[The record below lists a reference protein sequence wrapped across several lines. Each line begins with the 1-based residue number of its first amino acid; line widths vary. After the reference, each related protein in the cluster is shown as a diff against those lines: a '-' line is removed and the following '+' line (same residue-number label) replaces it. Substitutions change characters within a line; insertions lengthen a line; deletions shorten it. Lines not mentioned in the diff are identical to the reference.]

1 MTKWHFYIKTMKQV
15 SDFHPLHPIFG
26 FVGGFFVG
34 LSVTLWL
41 GMTNKTKMN
50 MNKMK
55 HYRRFL
61 LLLAML
67 PVGTFAKDNFK
78 MTGEIDGVG
87 NDTLCIEYV
96 ILQPQKQIV
105 KRKIVV
111 KNGEFSFSAKLHDAY
126 MGLMHLKSKPQETL
140 YTYFV
145 PDEEAIF
152 SGRLN
157 SVEEHWSGST
167 FYQQYEQVINLERP
181 FNVEFA
187 AARNEPDSIRK
198 LKNIDINNRSHSVY
212 MKYIEE
218 HPDED
223 ATATLVINVRYDQ
236 ALTAIGKLTPEV
248 RNGRMKSE
256 LDQNERMFTLVMKE
270 VAARNA
276 VKNDTVTIGGQVP
289 ELGLKD
295 LDGNVLELKS
305 LRGKYVVLDFW
316 GSWCTWCI
324 KGFPKLKEYYAKYK
338 DRLEI
343 VGIDCNDTA
352 EKWAA
357 AVKKHKVPWL
367 HVRSEDGIIEQKFR
381 VTGYPY
387 KVLISPD
394 GIVLNAF
401 LGETDDF
408 YKYLDTTL

>member
-1 MTKWHFYIKTMKQV
+1 MRQMKQ
-15 SDFHPLHPIFG
+15 
-26 FVGGFFVG
+26 
-34 LSVTLWL
+34 
-41 GMTNKTKMN
+41 
-50 MNKMK
+50 
-55 HYRRFL
+55 YRRFL
-61 LLLAML
+61 FLLAIL
-67 PVGTFAKDNFK
+67 PIGTFAKDNFK
-78 MTGEIDGVG
+78 MTGKIDGVG

-167 FYQQYEQVINLERP
+167 FYQQYERVTNLQRP
-181 FNVEFA
+181 FNIEFA
-187 AARNEPDSIRK
+187 AARNEPDSIRE
-198 LKNIDINNRSHSVY
+198 LKNIDINNRSHSVN

-223 ATATLVINVRYDQ
+223 ATATLVIYVGYDQ

-387 KVLISPD
+387 KVLISPE
-394 GIVLNAF
+394 GTVLKAY
-401 LGETDDF
+401 LGETEEF
-408 YKYLDTTL
+408 YHYLDATL

>member
-1 MTKWHFYIKTMKQV
+1 
-15 SDFHPLHPIFG
+15 
-26 FVGGFFVG
+26 
-34 LSVTLWL
+34 
-41 GMTNKTKMN
+41 

-78 MTGEIDGVG
+78 MTGKIDGVG

-105 KRKIVV
+105 NRKIVV
-111 KNGEFSFSAKLHDAY
+111 KSGEFSFSAKLREAY
-126 MGLMHLKSKPQETL
+126 SGSMFLKSNPKEIL

-145 PDEEAIF
+145 PNEEAVF
-152 SGRLN
+152 SGRLDL
-157 SVEEHWSGST
+157 VEAHWSGST
-167 FYQQYEQVINLERP
+167 FYQQYERVKNLQRLFEI
-181 FNVEFA
+181 EFA
-187 AARNEPDSIRK
+187 AARNEPDSIRG
-198 LKNIDINNRSHSVY
+198 LKNRDIRSRSNPAY

-223 ATATLVINVRYDQ
+223 ATATLVIYVEYDQ
-236 ALTAIGKLTPEV
+236 VLTAIGKLTPEV
-248 RNGRMKSE
+248 RNGRMKAE
-256 LDQNERMFTLVMKE
+256 LDKNEMMFSLALKRK
-270 VAARNA
+270 AARDA

-295 LDGNVLELKS
+295 LNGNVLELKS
-305 LRGKYVVLDFW
+305 LRGKY
-316 GSWCTWCI
+316 
-324 KGFPKLKEYYAKYK
+324 
-338 DRLEI
+338 LEI

-367 HVRSEDGIIEQKFR
+367 HVRSEDSIIEQKFR

>member
-1 MTKWHFYIKTMKQV
+1 
-15 SDFHPLHPIFG
+15 
-26 FVGGFFVG
+26 
-34 LSVTLWL
+34 
-41 GMTNKTKMN
+41 

-55 HYRRFL
+55 QYRQFL

-78 MTGEIDGVG
+78 MTGKIDGVE

-96 ILQPQKQIV
+96 ILQPKKQ
-105 KRKIVV
+105 VV
-111 KNGEFSFSAKLHDAY
+111 THKVAVENGEFSFSAKLHDAY

-145 PDEEAIF
+145 PDEEAVF
-152 SGRLN
+152 SGRLDLI
-157 SVEEHWSGST
+157 EAHWSGST
-167 FYQQYEQVINLERP
+167 FYQQYERVTNLQRP
-181 FNVEFA
+181 FDVEFA
-187 AARNEPDSIRK
+187 AVRNEPDSIRL
-198 LKNIDINNRSHSVY
+198 LKNREINSRLHPTY

-223 ATATLVINVRYDQ
+223 ATATLVIYVDYDQ
-236 ALTAIGKLTPEV
+236 VLTAIGKLTPEV
-248 RNGRMKSE
+248 RNGRMKAE
-256 LDQNERMFTLVMKE
+256 LDQNERMFSLVMKRK
-270 VAARNA
+270 AAREV

-387 KVLISPD
+387 KVLISPE
-394 GIVLNAF
+394 GTVLKAY
-401 LGETDDF
+401 LGETEEF
-408 YKYLDTTL
+408 YHYLDATL